1 MCLFIINLFIFL
13 FMTKKVI
20 IVDAYGVFKF
30 GQGVSKTVLDVF
42 ARWISEG
49 RRIYILS
56 NTTANNEA
64 SERSY
69 AKAGVIKGVHYTDL
83 LTSGQFAYEDIKVG
97 NLPVKGNKYYLFGT
111 ANFKRPDPIPDIF
124 KDSMYERVDDVS
136 KADFIY
142 CGIPRIKD
150 ADGGLKDSVHE
161 SDFTAAVQQLAL
173 SGKPMVV
180 ANPDMRANEG
190 GHFVVRQGIIGRI
203 FERAGGKVI
212 YYGKPDPRIYELL
225 LKRYCPK
232 VKKKDVVMIGDTC
245 RTDIKGAK
253 LAGIEAILTLE
264 GGVAEYEMKKL
275 GLSLDAYLARQEV
288 MARPWYVWKRIP
300 DGPLFQK

>member
-1 MCLFIINLFIFL
+1 
-13 FMTKKVI
+13 MTKKVI

-56 NTTANNEA
+56 NTTATNAATEK
-64 SERSY
+64 SY

-83 LTSGQFAYEDIKVG
+83 LTSGQFAYEEIQAG
-97 NLPVKGNKYYLFGT
+97 RLPVEGKKYYLFGT
-111 ANFKRPDPIPDIF
+111 ANFKRTDPIPDIF
-124 KDSMYERVDDVS
+124 KDSVYERVDDVAA
-136 KADFIY
+136 ADFIY
-142 CGIPRIKD
+142 CGIPQIKD

-161 SDFTAAVQQLAL
+161 SDFSVEVQELAL

-212 YYGKPDPRIYELL
+212 YYGKPNPQIYDLL
-225 LKRYCPK
+225 LKRYCPEADK
-232 VKKKDVVMIGDTC
+232 NDVVMIGDTC
-245 RTDIKGAK
+245 RTDIKGAH
-253 LAGIEAILTLE
+253 LAGIDAILTVE
-264 GGVAEYEMKKL
+264 GGVAEYEMKR
-275 GLSLDAYLARQEV
+275 GGIIIDDYIYRQEPI
-288 MARPWYVWKRIP
+288 ARPDEIWNRVSKKA
-300 DGPLFQK
+300 LF

>member
-1 MCLFIINLFIFL
+1 MCLFIINLNFI

-20 IVDAYGVFKF
+20 ISGADGVFNF
-30 GQGVSKTVLDVF
+30 GAGVSKTVLDVF
-42 ARWISEG
+42 AKWMNEG

-56 NTTANNEA
+56 NTTATNEA
-64 SERSY
+64 TEKSY

-83 LTSGQFAYEDIKVG
+83 LTSGQFAYEDIKAG
-97 NLPVKGNKYYLFGT
+97 NLPVAGNKYYIFGT
-111 ANFKRPDPIPDIF
+111 ANFKRSDPIPDIF

-142 CGIPRIKD
+142 CGIPQIKD

-173 SGKPMVV
+173 SGKPMIV

-232 VKKKDVVMIGDTC
+232 VKKRDIVMIGATC
-245 RTDIKGAK
+245 LDIKGAK